1 MSRSAVETFFRT
13 LLLGDFEENQSS
25 SGQVVAGLI
34 GMIPILGQVMDA
46 RDVTGALFNISQKGG
61 FKNANV
67 DQLVNLGFAAF
78 GSIPYVGD
86 VFKLV
91 FKPLYKQRRLA
102 KGAVQGGL
110 HKLESMLGLGK
121 GGALTWIRKE
131 LIGKWAY
138 RTNQVIQTV
147 NAALNSAIGLTEF
160 LATASGWQDWLVPDP
175 IQAMAKQMLPGMK
188 AMRGTLDAPLRRASA
203 EIREFLEDLLG
214 EQAAAVVMAVGQ
226 RAVQASAVPGTRTR
240 AGHNAAAIA
249 PKGTIPKRQP
259 ARKVAGKP
267 QTQGSKGQGPLHRT
281 IQATRKAISAMANQE
296 KGLVGEHMVDYH
308 ELKRLG
314 GSWPHDNKTGKW
326 SPNTV
331 KKLNCDK
338 RPVNLSLEDLPKVN
352 QPGLDAVWEHNG
364 AYTVTEAKASASVG
378 AAYGF
383 GKRKESKGWIPVVT
397 GLSPENQLLHYL
409 LSDTSDKRG
418 TQTPML
424 QMSHAWTKDRSKR
437 EGLAAKVRDAI
448 ELKQSRRR
456 VVFVSLESPGASD
469 HVQALADVHLGH
481 TRSKMHPHPQ
491 HDTTNQWEAAAID
504 AVERARNS
512 AHRANAKKRK
522 GDGPGASP
530 AKIKRPRS

>member
-1 MSRSAVETFFRT
+1 MSRSAVESFFRT
-13 LLLGDFEENQSS
+13 LLLGDFEEHQST

-34 GMIPILGQVMDA
+34 GMIPVLGQVMDA
-46 RDVTGALFNISQKGG
+46 RDVTGALFNINQRGG
-61 FKNANV
+61 FKNASV

-110 HKLESMLGLGK
+110 HKLEAMLGLGK

-131 LIGKWAY
+131 LIGKWAA
-138 RTNQVIQTV
+138 RTNQIIAKV
-147 NAALNSAIGLTEF
+147 NMALNTAIELTEF
-160 LATASGWQDWLVPDP
+160 LATASGWKDWLVPDP

-188 AMRGTLDAPLRRASA
+188 AMRGQIDAPLRRASN

-226 RAVQASAVPGTRTR
+226 RATPASAVPGTRTR
-240 AGHNAAAIA
+240 KGHNAAAIA
-249 PKGTIPKRQP
+249 PKGPVPKRQTQ
-259 ARKVAGKP
+259 RKVAATP
-267 QTQGSKGQGPLHRT
+267 ATQASKGQGPLHRT
-281 IQATRKAISAMANQE
+281 IQATRKAISAMATQE

-314 GSWPHDNKTGKW
+314 GNWPHDNKTGKW

-352 QPGLDAVWEHNG
+352 QPGLDAVWERNG

-378 AAYGF
+378 AAYAF
-383 GKRKESKGWIPVVT
+383 GKHKEKKGWIPVVS
-397 GLSPENQLLHYL
+397 GLSQQNQLLHYL

-424 QMSHAWTKDRSKR
+424 QMSYAWTKDRAKR
-437 EGLAAKVRDAI
+437 EGLTLKVQDAI
-448 ELKQSRRR
+448 ELKKSSRR
-456 VVFVSLESPGASD
+456 VVLVSLESPGASD
-469 HVQALADVHLGH
+469 HVEALADIHLGH
-481 TRSKMHPHPQ
+481 TRAKMHPHPQ
-491 HDTTNQWEAAAID
+491 HDSTSQWEASDID
-504 AVERARNS
+504 AVERARIA
-512 AHRANAKKRK
+512 AHKANAKKRK
-522 GDGPGASP
+522 PDEPGASVP
-530 AKIKRPRS
+530 KAKRPRP